1 MSRKERQR
9 LLACSR
15 VRDGQMSLRE
25 AAPACGL
32 SYRQMR
38 RVWQR
43 YRSDGEDGLLHR
55 GRGMPSNRS
64 TPEATK
70 AVVLARYVE
79 RYADFGPTLAAEKLQ
94 DEGFFL
100 DHETLRRW
108 LCEAGL
114 WRAKARKH
122 PYRSARPRRPRFG
135 ELVQLDGSFH
145 DWLEGRGPRGCL
157 MQMIDDAT
165 GVRLALMCEEETTF
179 DAMRTLKR
187 WIEAYGVPMSLYTD
201 RKNVYV
207 TDREPTLQEQLD
219 GREPLTEFGRA
230 CEELGVSIVAA
241 RSPQAKGRVER
252 AHKVLQDRFV
262 KELRLEGVTTLDE
275 ADDLLSGGYIA
286 GLNARFA
293 QEPADPAD
301 AHRPLRCD
309 EVLDEIFV
317 RSETRCLCPDYTV
330 HWHGELLQVLR
341 APRLPAP
348 GSRLEI
354 ATWLDGTLHV
364 SHNGRELAF
373 QRLGPKPGPV
383 RRLPQP
389 SQPRRGESYAR
400 TPAEDHPWKRPF
412 VQTPTLSG
420 GTLAALS
427 QSQANTYQDC
437 GMGHF

>member
-1 MSRKERQR
+1 MSRKERLR

-15 VRDGQMSLRE
+15 VSDGQMTLAE

-43 YRSDGEDGLLHR
+43 YRSDGEDGLLHKAR
-55 GRGMPSNRS
+55 GVPSNRG
-64 TPEATK
+64 TPEETK

-165 GVRLALMCEEETTF
+165 GVRLASMCKEETTF

-201 RKNVYV
+201 RKLTWVRIAIAV
-207 TDREPTLQEQLD
+207 GASRHGVRVAGKSPSACAVQSSQL
-219 GREPLTEFGRA
+219 R
-230 CEELGVSIVAA
+230 
-241 RSPQAKGRVER
+241 
-252 AHKVLQDRFV
+252 
-262 KELRLEGVTTLDE
+262 
-275 ADDLLSGGYIA
+275 
-286 GLNARFA
+286 
-293 QEPADPAD
+293 
-301 AHRPLRCD
+301 
-309 EVLDEIFV
+309 
-317 RSETRCLCPDYTV
+317 
-330 HWHGELLQVLR
+330 
-341 APRLPAP
+341 
-348 GSRLEI
+348 
-354 ATWLDGTLHV
+354 
-364 SHNGRELAF
+364 
-373 QRLGPKPGPV
+373 
-383 RRLPQP
+383 
-389 SQPRRGESYAR
+389 
-400 TPAEDHPWKRPF
+400 
-412 VQTPTLSG
+412 
-420 GTLAALS
+420 
-427 QSQANTYQDC
+427 
-437 GMGHF
+437 